1 MPDLKL
7 VVGCGY
13 LGHRVAR
20 RWLEAG
26 HTVYATTRFDRRA
39 APLRSEGLRPLVLDV
54 TRPASLAVLPAAH
67 TVLFA
72 VGFDRQGEAT
82 RWQVQVEGLQAVLDA
97 LPRSTGRIV
106 YISSTAVYGQVGGAW
121 VDEDSPC
128 RPDRPSGRIVLAAEE
143 VLRRH
148 PWSDRAIILRLAGL
162 YGPGRL
168 PKMAEVLAGK
178 PLVVPGHAYVNLIYV
193 DDAVSAVLAAENRA
207 TAPRTYNVADGC
219 PVARREFYRALAAR
233 LGRPA
238 VEFVEPAADQ
248 AAAARGGDK
257 RVSNRRMREELGI
270 ALVCPTYRE
279 GLDRVAV
286 QPLR

>member
-1 MPDLKL
+1 MPDIKL

-26 HTVYATTRFDRRA
+26 HTVYATTRSESRTAQFRA
-39 APLRSEGLRPLVLDV
+39 EGLRPLVLDV
-54 TRPASLAVLPAAH
+54 TQPATLAPLPAAH
-67 TVLFA
+67 TVLYA

-82 RWQVQVEGLQAVLDA
+82 RWQVQVEGLRAVLDA
-97 LPRSTGRIV
+97 LPKSTGRIV
-106 YISSTAVYGQVGGAW
+106 YLSSTAVYGRADGAW

-128 RPDRPSGRIVLAAEE
+128 RPDRQSGRIVLAAEE

-148 PWSDRAIILRLAGL
+148 ALSDRTVILRLAGL

-168 PKMAEVLAGK
+168 PKMADVLAGK
-178 PLVVPGHAYVNLIYV
+178 PLVVPASAYVNLIYV
-193 DDAVSAVLAAENRA
+193 DDAVSAVLAAESRA
-207 TAPRTYNVADGC
+207 TAPRTYNVADGH
-219 PVARREFYRALAAR
+219 PVARREFYRALATR

-238 VEFVEPAADQ
+238 VEFAEPTAEQ
-248 AAAARGGDK
+248 AAEVRGGDK

-270 ALVCPTYRE
+270 ALICPTYRE
-279 GLDRVAV
+279 GLDRVAI